1 MRRLLTTL
9 RATLAMAMM
18 AWGQATFDMRYYGV
32 GS

>member
-9 RATLAMAMM
+9 MATLAMAGM
-18 AWGQATFDMRYYGV
+18 AWGQATFDVRYYGV